1 MCLKVF
7 ITIFNQNY
15 LFHKII
21 IYSIS
26 SPIHGWHPWMANVSL
41 SEIPLLYKR
50 LKARISNLVG
60 SRKGGE
66 PIVLTNS
73 PPGSEPVSPVGT
85 PSLTEQRGPMRSS
98 PVERSRDLPE
108 LTPVAVSP
116 ISHTLGLSWICLDE
130 SERDCLDGSERDCL
144 DESDS
149 D

>member
-1 MCLKVF
+1 
-7 ITIFNQNY
+7 
-15 LFHKII
+15 
-21 IYSIS
+21 
-26 SPIHGWHPWMANVSL
+26 MANVSL
-41 SEIPLLYKR
+41 YEIPSLYNK
-50 LKARISNLVG
+50 LKARISNLVA
-60 SRKGGE
+60 SRKGEE

>member
-21 IYSIS
+21 IYSIG
-26 SPIHGWHPWMANVSL
+26 SPPWMANVSL

-116 ISHTLGLSWICLDE
+116 ISHPLGLSWICLDE

>member
-1 MCLKVF
+1 
-7 ITIFNQNY
+7 
-15 LFHKII
+15 
-21 IYSIS
+21 
-26 SPIHGWHPWMANVSL
+26 
-41 SEIPLLYKR
+41 
-50 LKARISNLVG
+50 
-60 SRKGGE
+60 
-66 PIVLTNS
+66 
-73 PPGSEPVSPVGT
+73 
-85 PSLTEQRGPMRSS
+85 MRSS